1 MTESIDT
8 VKQLVEYIVRKKTSG
23 FLDPTQFNLVINS
36 ASLSEFMDYIGNE
49 HTYQPGQPIPPRAFE
64 LTQNII
70 EKLKVFKESDYPLII
85 DAAGQ
90 VPFPT
95 DHVFTLG
102 IGYITG
108 SGSPIV
114 PRYVPIEIVDEQKKW
129 YRLSSKIVAPDKK
142 FPICVIQNTYFQF
155 FPVNLQSAS
164 LSYIRYPRKAIWNYT
179 LTNNRPVF
187 NPVGS
192 VDLEW
197 EKIKINDI
205 VIRACS
211 LLGISIK
218 DAEIV
223 QYIQQKINEGL

>member
-1 MTESIDT
+1 MEVSIDT
-8 VKQLVEYIVRKKTSG
+8 VKQLVEYIVRKRTSA
-23 FLDPTQFNLVINS
+23 FLDPDEFNLVVNS

-49 HTYQPGQPIPPRAFE
+49 HAYQPGQPIPPRAFE

-70 EKLKVFKESDYPLII
+70 EKLKVFKEAGYALII

-90 VPFPT
+90 VSFPS
-95 DHVFTLG
+95 DHVYTLG
-102 IGYITG
+102 LGYITG

-155 FPVNLQSAS
+155 YPINLQSAS
-164 LSYIRYPRKAIWNYT
+164 LSYIRYPREAKWNYT
-179 LTNNRPVF
+179 IENDRPKF

-192 VDLEW
+192 VNLEW
-197 EKIKINDI
+197 EKIKMNDI
-205 VIRACS
+205 VIRVCS

-218 DAEIV
+218 DAEII
-223 QYIQQKINEGL
+223 QYAQQKQAEGL